1 MEVVINNHKY
11 KLIKNER
18 DSFDLDSVK
27 EKMTEYFDD
36 YDFIVGDWAYGKV
49 RLKGFNNKSNK
60 HYNKFNDSDKIDK
73 YIKEYCAYGCKYFI
87 LERITDW

>member
-60 HYNKFNDSDKIDK
+60 HYNKFNDSDKIDN

-87 LERITDW
+87 LERITD

>member
-87 LERITDW
+87 LERITD

>member
-1 MEVVINNHKY
+1 MEVIINNHKY

-87 LERITDW
+87 LERITD

>member
-49 RLKGFNNKSNK
+49 RLKGFNKKSNK
-60 HYNKFNDSDKIDK
+60 HYNKFNDSDKIDN

-87 LERITDW
+87 LERITD